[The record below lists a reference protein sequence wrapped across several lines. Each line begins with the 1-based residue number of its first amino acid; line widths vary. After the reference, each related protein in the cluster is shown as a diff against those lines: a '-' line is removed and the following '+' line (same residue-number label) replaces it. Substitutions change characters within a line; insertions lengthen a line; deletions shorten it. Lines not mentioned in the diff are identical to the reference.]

1 MRKKYF
7 LFKCIN
13 YIQLYIVKM
22 LVKNNNNKN
31 NVLKI
36 IIQIINNWI
45 HFLYILYI
53 GIIKININYIIMT
66 TNWLGSK
73 E

>member
-22 LVKNNNNKN
+22 LVKNNNDKN

-36 IIQIINNWI
+36 IIQIINN
-45 HFLYILYI
+45 
-53 GIIKININYIIMT
+53 
-66 TNWLGSK
+66 
-73 E
+73 